1 MTIIPETV
9 KRFFMFNKRFFT
21 LALILGSCLS
31 MMAQDIHFSQF
42 YMSPLNLNPALT
54 GVNNCKTRLVAN
66 YRNQWASVIG
76 SDAYNT
82 YSVSYD
88 QKVAV
93 GRSDYFGIGGT
104 LWGDVAGETR
114 FGSSQARMSFSYS
127 KKVGGYRKAAKYL
140 VVGADA
146 GVTQRRVRDGD
157 FRWGTQHDGNGG
169 FNGSLSSGEPV
180 LDPDF
185 LYADVSVGI
194 LFFNVTDERN
204 NWYVGAALAHV
215 NQPNISFYQGDDA
228 VTLYT
233 KNTFHAGA
241 QLELTRDISI
251 LPAAVLFFQGKQ
263 REYNLGTSFRFD
275 TGTRSVPQSWQ
286 VGAWFRAG
294 TQATVIDQITQEES
308 GGGFHADAI
317 ILSTRFNYDKFGIGF
332 SYDSTIS
339 DLRQGGNAVGSF
351 EFSLNYF
358 ICGPEKRAVYCP
370 RF

>member
-1 MTIIPETV
+1 MSA
-9 KRFFMFNKRFFT
+9 FSFQ
-21 LALILGSCLS
+21 LA
-31 MMAQDIHFSQF
+31 AQDIHFSQF

-66 YRNQWASVIG
+66 YRNQWASVLG
-76 SDAYNT
+76 SNAYNT

-93 GRSDYFGIGGT
+93 GREDYFGIGGS
-104 LWGDVAGETR
+104 LWGDSAGESR
-114 FGSSQARMSFSYS
+114 FGSTQGRLSFSYS
-127 KKVGGYRKAAKYL
+127 KKIGGYRKSAKYL

-146 GVTQRRVRDGD
+146 GITQRKVRSGD
-157 FRWGTQHDGNGG
+157 LRWGTQHDGNGG
-169 FNGSLSSGEPV
+169 FDGTLNTGETIS
-180 LDPDF
+180 DFDF
-185 LYADVSVGI
+185 LYADVSAGI
-194 LFFNVTDERN
+194 LFFNVIDDRN
-204 NWYVGAALAHV
+204 NWYAGLAISHL
-215 NQPNISFYQGDDA
+215 NQPNVSFFADED
-228 VTLYT
+228 VTLYS

-241 QLELTRDISI
+241 QFEISRDISL
-251 LPAAVLFFQGKQ
+251 LPAVVLFFQGQQ
-263 REYNLGTSFRFD
+263 REYNLGTSLRFD
-275 TGTRSVPQSWQ
+275 IGTRSNPQSWQ

-294 TQATVIDQITQEES
+294 TQQNDRNDDGTLGDG
-308 GGGFHADAI
+308 GGGFHADAF

-339 DLRQGGNAVGSF
+339 DLRTGGNAVGSF